1 MATQKAGCVLV
12 NTKTKMIALIYREK
26 QKDFSFP
33 KGHLEAGETLQE
45 CAVRETA
52 EETKR
57 DCMVITEAGEIVE
70 TYTTPQG
77 EECENHMFL
86 AVDTGKSNN
95 TSTDTH
101 DVVWTEFEDV
111 EQKLSYPSL
120 KQTWKFFE
128 KHVKKL
134 LQK

>member
-1 MATQKAGCVLV
+1 MATKKAGCILV
-12 NTKTKMIALIYREK
+12 NTETKMIGLIYREK

-33 KGHLEAGETLQE
+33 KGHLEAGESLQE

-57 DCMVITEAGEIVE
+57 DCKIVFEAGEIVE
-70 TYTTPQG
+70 NYVTPSG
-77 EECENHMFL
+77 EQCENHMFL
-86 AVDTGKSNN
+86 AVDQGKSNN
-95 TSTDTH
+95 DSTDTH
-101 DVVWTEFEDV
+101 DVVWTAFNDV

-120 KQTWKFFE
+120 KVTWNHFKSHIE
-128 KHVKKL
+128 KL